1 MSLEAFLQ
9 AFAAGPLPQ
18 WAVPAAVALLLW
30 FRARREERA
39 LGAGRLEALLATQQR
54 LREELLADGEA
65 LRGRLI
71 EMERKL
77 AHCHAQHAASQ
88 HLIARLTAAV
98 ERLSLPPSALVV

>member
-1 MSLEAFLQ
+1 MDLEAFLH

-39 LGAGRLEALLATQQR
+39 LGAGRLEMLLTTQQH
-54 LREELLADGEA
+54 LRDELLADSEA
-65 LRGRLI
+65 LRHRLI

-88 HLIARLTAAV
+88 QLIVRLTAAV
-98 ERLSLPPSALVV
+98 ERLSPPPALAG